1 MANQRGRKKSVAADT
16 KSLYEIRF
24 EKKVDEL
31 RWLYMELYGNDSMF
45 AELCDQMKS
54 FYQQREDAL
63 KALDE
68 KREADPEWY
77 KKNDMLGMMF
87 YIDNF
92 AGNMKGVEGKL
103 DYLEKNNVNYI
114 HLMPFLETPKGRS
127 DGGYAVADFRKV
139 QENLG
144 TMDDLKELTG
154 ACHKKGISVCM
165 DFVMNH
171 TSEDHE
177 WAKPYRR
184 YFQPQRQAILPG
196 FRKSAIM
203 L

>member
-177 WAKPYRR
+177 WAKKPARVT
-184 YFQPQRQAILPG
+184 G
-196 FRKSAIM
+196 ST
-203 L
+203 

>member
-1 MANQRGRKKSVAADT
+1 MANQRGRKKSIAADT
-16 KSLYEIRF
+16 KSQIRF
-24 EKKVDEL
+24 EK
-31 RWLYMELYGNDSMF
+31 RWMNCAGFTWSFMENSMF

-103 DYLEKNNVNYI
+103 DYLEKNNKRTI
-114 HLMPFLETPKGRS
+114 FT
-127 DGGYAVADFRKV
+127 
-139 QENLG
+139 LG
-144 TMDDLKELTG
+144 KSGT
-154 ACHKKGISVCM
+154 ISGDTERTIRWRLC
-165 DFVMNH
+165 
-171 TSEDHE
+171 S
-177 WAKPYRR
+177 
-184 YFQPQRQAILPG
+184 
-196 FRKSAIM
+196 S
-203 L
+203 